1 MRASLKA
8 ERRAPDLSVEVMAVR
23 SSRSAVRAR
32 GLARDERGF
41 VVPTSLFLVLA
52 ALGVVMVGVLASIS
66 AQSGTVRDLRTKS
79 ALQAAESGVD
89 QALLRYNTYAD
100 QGTPLTAAFPCITAA
115 GGRAA
120 PSSGWCAGVTS
131 NVGGGTATYY
141 VHPVY
146 SGALPA
152 SAEIVSVG
160 NVSGVTRRVDVTATT
175 AAGQQVFANATV
187 IGLNGIQSAGNAEIH
202 AVAATNGDY
211 VLANNAK
218 QCGQASVGL
227 GHALVLNN
235 NAGYYSGYTYPN
247 CTGPLSASSVSHAPM
262 SLAPASQGNAASSND
277 NARITNALN
286 GGTPADLIQGNG
298 NGNSN
303 HDVNWN
309 PATRVMS
316 IDHKASLT
324 LTGTKYSFCKVT
336 LLQNSALYITAGQ
349 SVSIFFDSP
358 EACGQT
364 SGTTQLAVDQNT
376 RISSA
381 DGSPTSA
388 ALIFV
393 GSPVLATTA
402 ILSSNTSANGQ
413 CVQNF
418 VVYAPY
424 TDIHFD
430 AFAKYCGAMGGKSIV
445 LDSNAVIDSDSASQ
459 AYTLPPTSAHYGISK
474 YIECPAAPA
483 SPPNSGC

>member
-1 MRASLKA
+1 MRSTRLT
-8 ERRAPDLSVEVMAVR
+8 
-23 SSRSAVRAR
+23 VRAR

-52 ALGVVMVGVLASIS
+52 ALAVVMVAVLASIE
-66 AQSGTVRDLRTKS
+66 AQSGTVRDLRTKG

-100 QGTPLTAAFPCITAA
+100 AGTPLTGSFPCITAA

-120 PSSGWCAGVTS
+120 PTSGWCPGVTS
-131 NVGGGTATYY
+131 NVGSGTATYY

-146 SGALPA
+146 AGALPA
-152 SAEIVSVG
+152 SMEIVSVG
-160 NVSGVTRRVDVTATT
+160 NTSGVTRRVDVTATS
-175 AAGQQVFANATV
+175 AAGQQVFANASV
-187 IGLNGIQSAGNAEIH
+187 IGLNGITTAGNAEIH

-211 VLANNAK
+211 HLANNAK
-218 QCGQASVGL
+218 QCGYASVGL
-227 GHALVLNN
+227 GHTLILDQ
-235 NAGYYSGYTYPN
+235 NASYYSGYTYPN
-247 CTGPLSASSVSHAPM
+247 CTGPISASTVSHAPL
-262 SLAPASQGNAASSND
+262 SLAPASQGDAAVSND
-277 NARITNALN
+277 NARITNAAN
-286 GGTPADLIQGNG
+286 GTGTPADLIQGNG

-303 HDVNWN
+303 HDVNWS
-309 PATRVMS
+309 PGARTLT

-324 LTGTKYSFCKVT
+324 LTGTKYSFCQVT
-336 LLQNSALYITAGQ
+336 LLQNSSLYVTAGQ
-349 SVSIFFDSP
+349 NVSIFFDSP
-358 EACGQT
+358 ESCGQA
-364 SGTTQLAVDQNT
+364 SGVTQLAVDQNT

-393 GSPVLATTA
+393 GSPVLATNA
-402 ILSSNTSANGQ
+402 NLSSNTSANGA

-418 VVYAPY
+418 VVYAPF

-430 AFAKYCGAMGGKSIV
+430 AFAKYCGAMGGKSITT
-445 LDSNAVIDSDSASQ
+445 DSNARIDSDSASS

-474 YIECPAAPA
+474 YIECTAAPA
-483 SPPNSGC
+483 SPPNNGC